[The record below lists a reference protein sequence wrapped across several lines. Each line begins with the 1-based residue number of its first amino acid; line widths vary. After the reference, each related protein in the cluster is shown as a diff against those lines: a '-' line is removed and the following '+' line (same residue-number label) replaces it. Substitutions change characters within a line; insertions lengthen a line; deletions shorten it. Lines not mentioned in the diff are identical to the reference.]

1 MIVRLLLVLVVA
13 FALGATTTSVSAE
26 VASVVVVVEL
36 EGETTADLDEAQ
48 VVAGEVA
55 SAADDHALTHPR
67 PDATAPVPPFRHG
80 VFRPPRV
87 AFD

>member
-13 FALGATTTSVSAE
+13 FALGATTTSVTAD
-26 VASVVVVVEL
+26 AISVTVEL
-36 EGETTADLDEAQ
+36 DGESASDVDEAQ
-48 VVAGEVA
+48 VVAGVTTT
-55 SAADDHALTHPR
+55 AADDHALSHAAPE
-67 PDATAPVPPFRHG
+67 ATAPVPPFRHG